1 VQWASKKRLTWS
13 LESFLKKLFP
23 NCTLYVAYLKKEKE
37 DPKFAKQ
44 A

>member
-1 VQWASKKRLTWS
+1 MEFRKPQKK
-13 LESFLKKLFP
+13 KKKVFP